1 MDWTL
6 SHQKIQIK
14 STIRFQFILD
24 RLAVI
29 RKMNPYLVLVK
40 MLNSSRTMEM
50 RMIFFKKIFLVFWW
64 VFFLHVYHEVT
75 DSC

>member
-14 STIRFQFILD
+14 TTIRFQFILD

-50 RMIFFKKIFLVFWW
+50 RMIFLKKNISCVLVG
-64 VFFLHVYHEVT
+64 FFHACISV
-75 DSC
+75 